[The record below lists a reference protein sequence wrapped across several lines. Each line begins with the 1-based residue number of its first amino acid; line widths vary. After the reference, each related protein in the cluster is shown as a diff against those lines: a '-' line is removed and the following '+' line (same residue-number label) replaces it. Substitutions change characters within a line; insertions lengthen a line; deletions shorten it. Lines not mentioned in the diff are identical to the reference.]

1 MNAFRF
7 PTAKGLL
14 TIVAG
19 FTLSLAIPVSPT
31 MGQNEG
37 HQSSAD
43 VNKTQSA
50 SAVTGP
56 RTEPSTS
63 PHCDIAGTKA
73 ITITCHY
80 SALAVTEPG
89 GNREPRIVLNDAVLS
104 FKTRD
109 DNYMHVILT
118 FTNDG
123 KTTIS
128 DAHPV
133 YLAIDDEMGNN
144 YVRRLLPHV
153 DFRTLLP
160 GIQQSFSERLLA
172 PALQPR
178 RYIARLWI
186 PNPDPSLKTD
196 PAHNFLL
203 TSVGVPDSESG
214 LNLIANFS
222 VTR

>member
-1 MNAFRF
+1 MKAFRF
-7 PTAKGLL
+7 PTATGLL

-19 FTLSLAIPVSPT
+19 FTLSVAIPVFPT
-31 MGQNEG
+31 MGQDEA

-43 VNKTQSA
+43 ADKTQSA
-50 SAVTGP
+50 SAVTDP
-56 RTEPSTS
+56 RTEPPTS

-89 GNREPRIVLNDAVLS
+89 GNREPRVVLIDAVLS

-109 DNYMHVILT
+109 DNYMHVVLT
-118 FTNDG
+118 FTNDD
-123 KTTIS
+123 KTAIS

-133 YLAIDDEMGNN
+133 YLAIDDEAGNN

-153 DFRTLLP
+153 DFRSLLP

-172 PALQPR
+172 PALQPG

-203 TSVGVPDSESG
+203 SSKGVPDSKSG
-214 LNLIANFS
+214 LNLISNFS